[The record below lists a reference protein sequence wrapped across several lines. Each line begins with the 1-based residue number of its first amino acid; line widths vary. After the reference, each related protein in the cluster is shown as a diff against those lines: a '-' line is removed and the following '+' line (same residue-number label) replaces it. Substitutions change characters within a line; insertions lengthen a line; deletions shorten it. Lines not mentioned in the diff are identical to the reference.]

1 MITMIS
7 AGKAYDK
14 INQLIIH
21 DIFKNNAFQILRAN
35 IKLNAVM
42 LQAFLFS
49 LEEKQDTS
57 YKC

>member
-1 MITMIS
+1 MIS

-21 DIFKNNAFQILRAN
+21 GIFKNNAFQILRAN

-57 YKC
+57 YKCGRF